1 MRSPRQIFDN
11 FLRSIKG
18 TCAHKDKDTSQP
30 TEGAPFAGPE
40 STTASAAKSDV
51 ALAHFLP
58 GLACQITQP
67 SLGRAH
73 PFSCLSWSVI
83 DPRYCSM
90 KRWRMNHTTGPRNLA
105 LPALLLHASA
115 ARVESKNLEIRL
127 VEIWGRVCGKMI
139 VEEQYES
146 SRHSANLKT
155 PPPCFKYILLYIP
168 GRGLLHDMGTLH
180 LLHPRC
186 CDRSLRG
193 RGWHGRIKLRHT
205 TTQMSSVN
213 FSHWCGSP

>member
-1 MRSPRQIFDN
+1 MLGEPHQC
-11 FLRSIKG
+11 LR
-18 TCAHKDKDTSQP
+18 C
-30 TEGAPFAGPE
+30 
-40 STTASAAKSDV
+40 TTTTVFK
-51 ALAHFLP
+51 
-58 GLACQITQP
+58 
-67 SLGRAH
+67 
-73 PFSCLSWSVI
+73 
-83 DPRYCSM
+83 
-90 KRWRMNHTTGPRNLA
+90 MNHTTGPRNLA

-146 SRHSANLKT
+146 SRHSANLIT
-155 PPPCFKYILLYIP
+155 PPLCFKYILLYIP

-193 RGWHGRIKLRHT
+193 KGVGMAASSCGTPQLKCQVFFFRPTPSWLPPGRSPCLGACCKL
-205 TTQMSSVN
+205 
-213 FSHWCGSP
+213 

>member
-1 MRSPRQIFDN
+1 
-11 FLRSIKG
+11 
-18 TCAHKDKDTSQP
+18 
-30 TEGAPFAGPE
+30 
-40 STTASAAKSDV
+40 
-51 ALAHFLP
+51 
-58 GLACQITQP
+58 
-67 SLGRAH
+67 
-73 PFSCLSWSVI
+73 
-83 DPRYCSM
+83 
-90 KRWRMNHTTGPRNLA
+90 MNHTTGPRNLA

-193 RGWHGRIKLRHT
+193 KGVGMAASSCGTPQLKCQVLTSVFSISSWSNAWGQSRSKTNMKMDEHVPTMAGLFDMLNPGRK
-205 TTQMSSVN
+205 
-213 FSHWCGSP
+213 

>member
-1 MRSPRQIFDN
+1 M
-11 FLRSIKG
+11 
-18 TCAHKDKDTSQP
+18 
-30 TEGAPFAGPE
+30 
-40 STTASAAKSDV
+40 
-51 ALAHFLP
+51 
-58 GLACQITQP
+58 
-67 SLGRAH
+67 
-73 PFSCLSWSVI
+73 
-83 DPRYCSM
+83 
-90 KRWRMNHTTGPRNLA
+90 
-105 LPALLLHASA
+105 
-115 ARVESKNLEIRL
+115 
-127 VEIWGRVCGKMI
+127 GRVCGKMI

-213 FSHWCGSP
+213 FGLFSISSWSNAWGQSRSKTNMKMDEHVPTMAGLFDMLNPGRK

>member
-1 MRSPRQIFDN
+1 MLGEPHQC
-11 FLRSIKG
+11 LR
-18 TCAHKDKDTSQP
+18 C
-30 TEGAPFAGPE
+30 
-40 STTASAAKSDV
+40 TTTTVFKMS
-51 ALAHFLP
+51 
-58 GLACQITQP
+58 
-67 SLGRAH
+67 
-73 PFSCLSWSVI
+73 
-83 DPRYCSM
+83 
-90 KRWRMNHTTGPRNLA
+90 HTTGPRNLA

-146 SRHSANLKT
+146 SRHSANLMT
-155 PPPCFKYILLYIP
+155 PPPCFRYILLYIP

-193 RGWHGRIKLRHT
+193 KGVGMAASSCGTPQLKCQVLTSVFSPSLHGA
-205 TTQMSSVN
+205 MPGVN
-213 FSHWCGSP
+213 HAPRQT